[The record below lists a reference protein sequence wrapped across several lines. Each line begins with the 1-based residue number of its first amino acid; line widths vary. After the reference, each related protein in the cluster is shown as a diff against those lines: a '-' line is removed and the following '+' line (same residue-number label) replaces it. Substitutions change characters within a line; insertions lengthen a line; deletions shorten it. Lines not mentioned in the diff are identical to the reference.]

1 MTNFKTLAVAAAMAT
16 AASSA
21 SAAEYSFDLAK
32 DGDVAVWDGTSS
44 FSITEGD
51 MTATFTA
58 GAFKDPNVVD
68 DEIVSTSLVGG
79 TIGRYYSGAGVY
91 HNDNDGQHTVD
102 GISSNNNYFDYIS
115 ISFSYMGELVDVAL
129 QSLSFGYV
137 KDGSSFALIGDLSG
151 DGAIGVGDSII
162 REGAALAPYTF
173 GDAPEGSLFAV
184 AATGGSSFKL
194 HHVVFDYTPP
204 VNEVP
209 LPAAG
214 WMLLAGVGGIF
225 AAKRRKS

>member
-1 MTNFKTLAVAAAMAT
+1 MNSFKTLAVAASLAA
-16 AASSA
+16 AASSV

-32 DGDVAVWDGTSS
+32 DGDYAVWDGTSS
-44 FSITEGD
+44 FSISDGD

-68 DEIVSTSLVGG
+68 DEIVSTTLVDG

-91 HNDNDGQHTVD
+91 HNDSDAQHTVD
-102 GISSNNNYFDYIS
+102 GISKYNNYFDYIA
-115 ISFSYMGELVDVAL
+115 ISFEYMGEAVDVAL
-129 QSLSFGYV
+129 KSLSFGYV
-137 KDGSSFALIGDLSG
+137 TQGSTFALIGDHSG
-151 DGAIGVGDSII
+151 DGSIGAGDSII
-162 REGAALAPYTF
+162 LEGGALSPYVF
-173 GDAPEGSLFAV
+173 ADAPEGSLFAV
-184 AATGGSSFKL
+184 AATPHSSFKL
-194 HHVVFDYTPP
+194 HHVNFDYTPP